1 MADPRAMGSQI
12 AEVCWQ
18 GAQREGLPDGMSRDD
33 FLARLATLVKQGAIL
48 FPVSKGTVLFIKPL
62 QPGIAEL
69 HTFTTEDGRAL
80 IRGYVQGAKAAKKN
94 GVTHIVSYAD
104 SPAFVKL
111 AQSTGLPVKVSQTT
125 KMQNGQMKPVYQF
138 DLDL

>member
-1 MADPRAMGSQI
+1 MT
-12 AEVCWQ
+12 
-18 GAQREGLPDGMSRDD
+18 RDD
-33 FLARLATLVKQGAIL
+33 FLRRLAAMVKQGGVL

-62 QPGIAEL
+62 QQGVAEL

-80 IRGYVQGAKAAKKN
+80 IKGYIQGAKTAKKN
-94 GVTHIVSYAD
+94 GMKHIVSYAD

-111 AQSTGLPVKVSQTT
+111 AKSTGLPVKISQTT
-125 KMQNGQMKPVYQF
+125 KMQNGQMRPVYQF